1 MARPF
6 TRIVQNARSHPRL
19 LLAGASSLVAAA
31 GAAIARRRAEHG
43 PALPEP
49 GAYGAAAAVAIHNA
63 TKGVVISTVRAADT
77 ADGLLVS
84 ETVDGAMRE
93 AMRAG
98 VDLAPAAIGAV
109 EGAVEV
115 AHVIGESPLAAGQ
128 RAAAAAVL
136 AAESLSEPAAER
148 VRDVLAPYLEQRTD
162 EPRRR

>member
-1 MARPF
+1 MATTL
-6 TRIVQNARSHPRL
+6 TRIVRSIRAHPRL
-19 LLAGASSLVAAA
+19 LATGASSLAAAA
-31 GAAIARRRAEHG
+31 GAVLARRRMHRG

-49 GAYGAAAAVAIHNA
+49 GALGAVTAVAIHNA
-63 TKGVVISTVRAADT
+63 AKGAVISAVRAAD
-77 ADGLLVS
+77 AAQGHLVS

-148 VRDVLAPYLEQRTD
+148 VRDVLAPYLDHRADAPQR
-162 EPRRR
+162 R

>member
-1 MARPF
+1 MATPF
-6 TRIVQNARSHPRL
+6 NKIVQSARSHPRL
-19 LLAGASSLVAAA
+19 LATGASSLLAAA
-31 GAAIARRRAEHG
+31 GAVLARRRMQHRPE
-43 PALPEP
+43 LPEP
-49 GAYGAAAAVAIHNA
+49 GLLGASTAVAIHNA
-63 TKGVVISTVRAADT
+63 TKGAVISAVRAADT
-77 ADGLLVS
+77 ADGHLVS

-115 AHVIGESPLAAGQ
+115 AHVTGESPLAAGQ

-162 EPRRR
+162 EPRRG